1 MFDDDLDDEEDWL
14 NKIEEEDKLYNDF
27 YYEKNENININFVY
41 ISLNNSI
48 QHIKSENFILQ
59 NNIIPKEELLYILK
73 NNQTFDN
80 KKYSLLSI
88 LQYNIDLFPQDV
100 MHFLKKPNQF
110 NFFNYK
116 TNIDDIKWNDS
127 ISLFQDINS
136 LYILFHQKKNKKNI
150 NGTKK
155 IYITKKKYNKTKK
168 HI

>member
-88 LQYNIDLFPQDV
+88 LQYNIDLLPQDV